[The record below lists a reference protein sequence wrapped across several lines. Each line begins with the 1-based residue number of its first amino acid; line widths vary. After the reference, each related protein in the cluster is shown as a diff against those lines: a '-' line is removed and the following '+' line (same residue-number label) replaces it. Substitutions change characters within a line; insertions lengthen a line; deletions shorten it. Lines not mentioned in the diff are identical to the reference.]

1 MWTSIL
7 IIPNIPQT
15 DINPD
20 SISLV
25 SRGFSKM
32 RQRGALS
39 IARHLLPG
47 LILLEPGK
55 IEFLDL
61 QLDWMT

>member
-1 MWTSIL
+1 MSIF
-7 IIPNIPQT
+7 IIPNIPQI
-15 DINPD
+15 DINPA

-25 SRGFSKM
+25 SSGFSKM
-32 RQRGALS
+32 RQNGAFS
-39 IARHLLPG
+39 IPRHLLPG

-61 QLDWMT
+61 EFD